1 MISDRTLP
9 SHSIMKSNHVWES
22 RHVLLNAHDRLNG
35 ITEAHLKQWLNATQ
49 VQARFG
55 KLPTYIPHLAQV
67 QPDLLAITI
76 QTDSSSVEF
85 GDAAKPLVLM
95 SLIKPF
101 LLLFLLAR
109 VGRESIFS
117 KVGMEPSDQ
126 PFHSIAQLS
135 SDRGRPRNPMINS
148 GAIFLASL
156 LPGNT
161 PASRC
166 ESLRYWLNKSAGC
179 DLTLDKQMLASVE
192 SLGNEINRSIANLL
206 KRAGYID
213 DVDLVIETYN
223 QICCLSGTVVDLARL
238 GLLIAL
244 PHLTISSQDQHI
256 VNSLMM
262 TCGLY
267 ESSSQYAI
275 HIGLP
280 IKSGVSGGLIAI
292 VPKAGAIAIYSPAI
306 DEIGNSVG
314 GLFLL
319 EQLVHAHRLSLFQ
332 TD

>member
-1 MISDRTLP
+1 MRT
-9 SHSIMKSNHVWES
+9 
-22 RHVLLNAHDRLNG
+22 
-35 ITEAHLKQWLNATQ
+35 
-49 VQARFG
+49 
-55 KLPTYIPHLAQV
+55 
-67 QPDLLAITI
+67 
-76 QTDSSSVEF
+76 SSSV
-85 GDAAKPLVLM
+85 GLGNVGKPFVLM

-101 LLLFLLAR
+101 LLLFLLVR
-109 VGRESIFS
+109 VGREAVFS
-117 KVGMEPSDQ
+117 RVGIEPSDQ

-156 LPGNT
+156 LPGNSPT
-161 PASRC
+161 SRC
-166 ESLRYWLNKSAGC
+166 ESLRHWLNQSAGC
-179 DLTLDKQMLASVE
+179 NLTLDEEMLSSVR
-192 SLGNEINRSIANLL
+192 SLGNETNRSIANLL

-213 DVDLVIETYN
+213 DIDLVIETYN

-244 PHLTISSQDQHI
+244 PHPTISSQDQHI
-256 VNSLMM
+256 INSLMM

-267 ESSSQYAI
+267 ESSSQYAMR
-275 HIGLP
+275 IGLP

-292 VPKAGAIAIYSPAI
+292 VPKAGSIAIYSPAI

-319 EQLVHAHRLSLFQ
+319 EQLAHAHRLSLFQ

>member
-1 MISDRTLP
+1 M
-9 SHSIMKSNHVWES
+9 
-22 RHVLLNAHDRLNG
+22 LLNANDRLNS
-35 ITEAHLKQWLNATQ
+35 ITVVHLQQWLTATQ
-49 VQARFG
+49 IQARFG
-55 KLPTYIPHLAQV
+55 KLPTYIPRLSQV
-67 QPDLLAITI
+67 QPDLLAVTI
-76 QTDSSSVEF
+76 QTGGPSSLEF
-85 GDAAKPLVLM
+85 GTVSKPFVLM

-101 LLLFLLAR
+101 LLIFLLAR
-109 VGRESIFS
+109 VGREAVFS
-117 KVGMEPSDQ
+117 RVGVTASDQ

-166 ESLRYWLNKSAGC
+166 EALRYWLNQSASC
-179 DLTLDKQMLASVE
+179 NLTIDEEMLSSVR
-192 SLGNEINRSIANLL
+192 SLGNETNRSIASLL

-213 DVDLVIETYN
+213 DIELVLETYN

-244 PHLTISSQDQHI
+244 PHSNVSSEDQHI

-267 ESSSQYAI
+267 ESSSRYSTQ
-275 HIGLP
+275 IGLP

-292 VPKAGAIAIYSPAI
+292 VPKAGSIAIYSPAI

-319 EQLVHAHRLSLFQ
+319 EKLVHTHKLSLFH